1 VTKTM
6 DKEVVEKITKQKR
19 NKEEKRAKQV
29 VNFTNVINKVVQRLT
44 NKCHETK
51 FCTTWLTI
59 AINEQGINFN
69 SILQQV

>member
-1 VTKTM
+1 M
-6 DKEVVEKITKQKR
+6 VEKKITQKR
-19 NKEEKRAKQV
+19 NKEEKRVKQV
-29 VNFTNVINKVVQRLT
+29 VNFTNVINKVVQRLM

-51 FCTTWLTI
+51 FCTTWSTI